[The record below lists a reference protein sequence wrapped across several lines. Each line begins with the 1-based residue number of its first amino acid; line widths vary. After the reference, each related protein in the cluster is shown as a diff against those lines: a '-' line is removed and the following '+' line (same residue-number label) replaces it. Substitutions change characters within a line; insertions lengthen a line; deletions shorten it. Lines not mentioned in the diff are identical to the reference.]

1 MRLRRAGGLATTAL
15 AALICISCGQ
25 IYRPV
30 VIPTTTTPPNPSG
43 FHEVF
48 SINTNVPDN
57 PGTGMQ
63 IDVSGDSVI
72 GAANMGVNPTHAG
85 ILPNNSRVFVANAGS
100 LSPDDADNITA
111 FTPAADSS
119 VATGLGNP
127 LTFSL
132 PSGSLPIFV
141 NTSQN
146 TTVFIANYGTN
157 SVVEINAQSSVVAL
171 SGTTGNKPVAM
182 IETPNGQN
190 LYVAN
195 QADNTI
201 TNLSPT
207 DLTTQATIQVGSI
220 PTWVLSRVDGQ
231 RVYVVTQ
238 GDGNLYTINTAT
250 NAVISTLSVGG
261 PGANFASYDT
271 SRNRLYVT
279 NPTAGAVY
287 VFDATTDPPNLL
299 STIAVP
305 TPPIASTASLTTNC
319 SAYTCTYT
327 PVAAVSVAAL
337 PDASRFY
344 VASYVIGTATCL
356 TGDTCQNQTP
366 IPPPTCPDATVTAAG
381 CIIPQITVYDAGTF
395 AQKTDVFPLFPSVGG
410 VQSFAVAPIIYCAP
424 VVPYGPSSAR
434 FRMSAAAA
442 ADSSHVYS
450 SVCDAGAVAIVA
462 TTTSSIA
469 VNGNTPDTLVTDL
482 PTPFSAGAPGSNGQP
497 ATQTP
502 IFLFTGQ

>member
-1 MRLRRAGGLATTAL
+1 MGGLAAMAL
-15 AALICISCGQ
+15 ATLICISCGQ

-43 FHEVF
+43 FHAVF
-48 SINTNVPDN
+48 SVNTNVANN

-63 IDVSGDSVI
+63 IDVSGDSDI
-72 GAANMGVNPTHAG
+72 GVANMGVNPTHAG
-85 ILPNNSRVFVANAGS
+85 ILPNNSRVFVASAGS
-100 LSPDDADNITA
+100 LFQNDADNVTSFI
-111 FTPAADSS
+111 PAPDSS

-127 LTFSL
+127 VTFSL
-132 PSGSLPIFV
+132 PSGSLPVFV

-146 TTVFIANYGTN
+146 STVFVANYGTN
-157 SVVEINAQSSVVAL
+157 LVAELSPQSNTVVLTGAT
-171 SGTTGNKPVAM
+171 GTKPVAM
-182 IETPNGQN
+182 VETQNGQN

-195 QADNTI
+195 QGDNTV

-220 PTWVLSRVDGQ
+220 PTWVVSRVDGQ
-231 RVYVVTQ
+231 RVYVITQ

-250 NAVISTLSVGG
+250 NAVISTQAVGG
-261 PGANFASYDT
+261 AGANFASYDK

-287 VFDATTDPPNLL
+287 VFDATTDPPTLL
-299 STIAVP
+299 ATIAVA
-305 TPPIASTASLTTNC
+305 TPPISSTASLTTNC

-327 PVAAVSVAAL
+327 PVAAASVAAL
-337 PDASRFY
+337 PDTTRFY

-356 TGDTCQNQTP
+356 PTNSCYNPTSV
-366 IPPPTCPDATVTAAG
+366 PPPTCPDATVTAAG

-395 AQKTDVFPLFPSVGG
+395 AEKTDVFPLFPSVAS
-410 VQSFAVAPIIYCAP
+410 VQSFAVPPNDPYCDP
-424 VVPYGPSSAR
+424 VIPYTPASAR

-442 ADSSHVYS
+442 VDSSRVYS
-450 SVCDAGAVAIVA
+450 SVCDAGAIAIVT
-462 TTTSSIA
+462 TTTSTIT
-469 VNGNTPDTLVTDL
+469 VNGNTPDTLVTAL

-497 ATQTP
+497 PPQTP
-502 IFLFTGQ
+502 IFLLTGQ